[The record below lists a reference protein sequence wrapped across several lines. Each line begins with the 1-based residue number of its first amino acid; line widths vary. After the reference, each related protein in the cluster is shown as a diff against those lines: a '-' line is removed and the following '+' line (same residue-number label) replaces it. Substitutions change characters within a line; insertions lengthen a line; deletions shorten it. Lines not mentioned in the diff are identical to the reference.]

1 MINLKI
7 VFISLILLFLASHKS
22 FSLKNDIHITANSF
36 EYDTIFDKILAKQKV
51 KITDNDIIIQGEEA
65 IYDRKKTIFELNGNI
80 KIVKDDLY
88 IYCNKLKA
96 SKTTETISA
105 QEKVKI
111 KFKNIKGKANKATY
125 FYNFKNMIIL
135 EGKPIAWR
143 NNDKITGEKI
153 IIDLNKNKIRTEG
166 NAKFIISKESLK
178 GKNIE

>member
-7 VFISLILLFLASHKS
+7 VYIFFISSFLILHHS
-22 FSLKNDIHITANSF
+22 FALKNDIYITANSF
-36 EYDTIFDKILAKQKV
+36 EYDTILDKILAKQKV
-51 KITDNDIIIQGEEA
+51 NITDNDITIEGEEA
-65 IYDRKKTIFELNGNI
+65 LYDRKKTIFELKNNI
-80 KIVKDDLY
+80 KINKDDLY
-88 IYCNKLKA
+88 IYCDKLIASKA
-96 SKTTETISA
+96 SETILA

-125 FYNFKNMIIL
+125 FYNHKNIIIL

-153 IIDLNKNKIRTEG
+153 IIELSNNKIRTEG